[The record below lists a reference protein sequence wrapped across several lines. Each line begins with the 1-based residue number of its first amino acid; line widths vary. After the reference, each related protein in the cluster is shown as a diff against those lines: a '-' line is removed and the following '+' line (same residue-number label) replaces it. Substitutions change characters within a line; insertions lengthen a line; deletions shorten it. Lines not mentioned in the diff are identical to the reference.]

1 MQTGILL
8 AFLAYLAYACSDA
21 AAKALGAH
29 MSVFQIGFSI
39 SLVALLLCLLS
50 KKRSDSWRAIA
61 SPKRPGLV
69 ALRAVSGTF
78 GGICAVIAFTTLP
91 LAEAYALIFLLPLVA
106 ALLSRTVL
114 RESVTPARWFA
125 LVGGLF
131 GVLLVVRPG
140 FQELSLGHL
149 AGLGCA
155 LSGACN
161 VILLRTL
168 GPSENRL
175 TLIGSVLSLATVL
188 NGVLMVPSFVVP
200 PVDLWPILLFGG
212 VAAGIGH
219 LSMVMGARLAPASRI
234 APTQYSQIVW
244 ASLFGAVLFG
254 EFPDPLAVT
263 GMALVGFFGMLTLA
277 PERRVGA
284 KNPLLRRLRPKL
296 RATKPAL
303 GKPEA

>member
-21 AAKALGAH
+21 AAKALGH
-29 MSVFQIGFSI
+29 QMSVFQIGFSI
-39 SLVALLLCLLS
+39 SLIALVLCLLS
-50 KKRSDSWRAIA
+50 KRSDVSWRTIA

-69 ALRAVSGTF
+69 ALRAASGTF
-78 GGICAVIAFTTLP
+78 GGICAVVAFTTLP

-106 ALLSRTVL
+106 ALLSRVLL
-114 RESVTPARWFA
+114 RESVTMGRWLTLF
-125 LVGGLF
+125 GGLV

-140 FQELSLGHL
+140 FQEVSFGHL

-155 LSGACN
+155 LSGATN

-168 GPSENRL
+168 GPVENRL
-175 TLIGSVLSLATVL
+175 TLIGSVLGLATLV
-188 NGVLMVPSFVVP
+188 NGAAMIPSFTVPSL
-200 PVDLWPILLFGG
+200 DLLPILLFGG
-212 VAAGIGH
+212 VSAGIGH
-219 LSMVMGARLAPASRI
+219 LAMVMGARLAPASRI

-277 PERRVGA
+277 PERTAPRR
-284 KNPLLRRLRPKL
+284 PLFKRLRGN
-296 RATKPAL
+296 RVA
-303 GKPEA
+303 